1 MSKIRTIMT
10 AVGFLATAS
19 FGVATSHAADKPVMW
34 RMHSPHTEG
43 RVVYE
48 MQKDWSDMVM
58 KATGN
63 QVKIQMY
70 PGGALGFKDADILGA
85 MKNGLVEASY
95 VYGGYYGR
103 DEPSL
108 GMILAQ
114 MAFNSREEFLK
125 VMPVAFQQYG
135 KLYDEWGIHLASLWP
150 TLNCNVATMGK
161 EPYPS
166 IKSLQGKKIRV
177 WEAQQVDTLKQLGVS
192 AVVIPQND
200 LYLAMKT
207 GVVDGAVH
215 FPEALKELS
224 LHEDA
229 KYFSLMQPVPVAQG
243 IGVSKKALQALSPEL
258 REIVLQTS
266 AKHRE
271 KWLKQNQQC
280 QTEQQDIEWAIGKGV
295 KHMPDF
301 SAEDRKLISD
311 TAIKVWRAR
320 AVKIGDKAV
329 KYQQIMEK
337 ELMKV
342 RANG

>member
-1 MSKIRTIMT
+1 MNKIKTFLT
-10 AVGFLATAS
+10 TLGFLVTTIC
-19 FGVATSHAADKPVMW
+19 VAAPSQAADKPVTW
-34 RMHSPHTEG
+34 RMHTPHTEG
-43 RVVYE
+43 RVVYG

-58 KATGN
+58 KSSDGR
-63 QVKIQMY
+63 IHIEMY

-85 MKNGLVEASY
+85 MKNGLVEVSY

-125 VMPVAFQQYG
+125 VLPVAFEQYG
-135 KLYDEWGIHLASLWP
+135 KLYGEWGIHLASLWP

-161 EPYPS
+161 DPYPS
-166 IKSLQGKKIRV
+166 IASLKGKKIRV

-224 LHEDA
+224 LYEDA

-258 REIVLQTS
+258 REIVIQTS

-271 KWLKQNQQC
+271 KWLQLTKEC
-280 QTEQQDIEWAIGKGV
+280 KTEQRDIDWAISKGIE
-295 KHMPDF
+295 KLPDF
-301 SAEDRKLISD
+301 SPEDAKLISE

-329 KYQQIMEK
+329 QYQQVMEK

-342 RANG
+342 RAE

>member
-1 MSKIRTIMT
+1 MNKIKAFLT
-10 AVGFLATAS
+10 AVGFLATAT
-19 FGVATSHAADKPVMW
+19 FGTTASYAADKPIVW
-34 RMHSPHTEG
+34 RMHTPHTEG

-58 KATGN
+58 KGTGN
-63 QVKIQMY
+63 RIKVEMY

-85 MKNGLVEASY
+85 MKNGLIEASY

-103 DEPSL
+103 DEPTL

-114 MAFNSREEFLK
+114 MVFNSREEFLK
-125 VMPVAFQQYG
+125 ILPLAFEQYG
-135 KLYDEWGIHLASLWP
+135 KLYGEWGIQLASLWP

-161 EPYPS
+161 EPYSS
-166 IKSLQGKKIRV
+166 IASLKGKKIRV

-224 LHEDA
+224 LYEDA
-229 KYFSLMQPVPVAQG
+229 KSFSLMQPVPVAQG
-243 IGVSKKALQALSPEL
+243 IGVSKKALQALPSDL
-258 REIVLQTS
+258 RELVIQTS

-271 KWLKQNQQC
+271 KWLGLTQECK
-280 QTEQQDIEWAIGKGV
+280 TEQKDIDWAISKDV
-295 KHMPDF
+295 KQLPDF
-301 SAEDRKLISD
+301 SQEDRKLISD

-320 AVKIGDKAV
+320 AVRVGDKAV

-337 ELMKV
+337 ELIRV
-342 RANG
+342 RTNG